1 MYFEQ
6 DPYSN
11 QAVMLQAYLSM
22 YVVEIAVLEQ
32 QNHSEG
38 RMSPAELKEFVVS
51 TYYSQAAN

>member
-1 MYFEQ
+1 
-6 DPYSN
+6 
-11 QAVMLQAYLSM
+11 M